1 MRIEQQAVAVAK
13 GRLTAQQAVVAQARE
28 RRSYTRLKSPTAG
41 VVLEKL
47 TEPGNFLQPGNEIL
61 KIGDF
66 RRVKVI
72 VQLSELELAQVQIG
86 QSVQVRLDAFPDRSY
101 VGTVTRISPVA
112 NATARLLP
120 VEIVIPNSD
129 GKIGSGLLARV
140 SFSNQA
146 KEQVVVPLTAVQQ
159 LEKENSFTKETPKNT
174 LPAVRPQGTG
184 VVFVVV
190 RTGSTTKVKAQPVT
204 LGKIADNKVE
214 IISGLEPGQAYV
226 VRSGKPLKDGNT
238 VRISILS
245 EKLGSSFAG
254 S

>member
-1 MRIEQQAVAVAK
+1 MPKGKKKLLQQGAMAQQSAEQAETAAQTKVQAFRAAQEQVRIEQQAVAVAK
-13 GRLTAQQAVVAQARE
+13 SRLTAQQAVVAQARE

-72 VQLSELELAQVQIG
+72 VQFSELELALVQIG

-129 GKIGSGLLARV
+129 GKIGSGLLW
-140 SFSNQA
+140 
-146 KEQVVVPLTAVQQ
+146 
-159 LEKENSFTKETPKNT
+159 
-174 LPAVRPQGTG
+174 
-184 VVFVVV
+184 
-190 RTGSTTKVKAQPVT
+190 
-204 LGKIADNKVE
+204 
-214 IISGLEPGQAYV
+214 
-226 VRSGKPLKDGNT
+226 
-238 VRISILS
+238 
-245 EKLGSSFAG
+245 
-254 S
+254 